1 MIIWGKKYVYSR
13 LGYVADFCHLCREV
27 RAFELTRVGL
37 AGHFYYISLTQ
48 GDLVG
53 HERKCKTCGTEFNCK
68 PEIYARPS
76 KELLPVRELI
86 RLTFP
91 NLATYHAARF
101 ALEKAIRDPF
111 KKISAAD
118 RLALIKEP
126 FTLLSNKAEAHFRA
140 SYFDHQSIAAFFV
153 AVIIGGAPAAG
164 LVALL
169 PDFEAAILIGDLIV
183 ACVAAW
189 AWGFWTRKKFVRREI
204 IAPLALALQPLK
216 PTRDEIAG
224 VLKDLKALGLRI
236 GKRIRPDMVMA
247 ALQSHV
253 AAKAA

>member
-1 MIIWGKKYVYSR
+1 
-13 LGYVADFCHLCREV
+13 V

-53 HERKCKTCGTEFNCK
+53 HERKCLTCATEYSCK
-68 PEIYARPS
+68 PEIYLRPS
-76 KELLPVRELI
+76 KVLIPLRELVKF
-86 RLTFP
+86 TFP
-91 NLATYHAARF
+91 GIATYHAARF
-101 ALEKAIRDPF
+101 AIEKAIRDPF
-111 KKISAAD
+111 QKISAAD
-118 RLALIKEP
+118 RLALLREP
-126 FTLLSNKAEAHFRA
+126 FSLLSNKAEAHFRA
-140 SYFDHQSIAAFFV
+140 SYFDHQSIAAFFI
-153 AVIIGGAPAAG
+153 AVIIGGFPAAG

-204 IAPLALALQPLK
+204 IAPLASALQPLK

-224 VLKDLKALGLRI
+224 VLKDMKALGLRI
-236 GKRIRPDMVMA
+236 GKRIKPDMVMV
-247 ALQSHV
+247 ALQAHV
-253 AAKAA
+253 AAQAA

>member
-13 LGYVADFCHLCREV
+13 LGYIADFCHLCREV

-53 HERKCKTCGTEFNCK
+53 HERKCTTCGTEFNCK

-76 KELLPVRELI
+76 KEQLPLRELI

-91 NLATYHAARF
+91 NLAAYHAARF

-111 KKISAAD
+111 RKISAAD

-126 FTLLSNKAEAHFRA
+126 FNLLSTKAEAHFRA
-140 SYFDHQSIAAFFV
+140 SFFDHQSIAAFMLALMVGGFV
-153 AVIIGGAPAAG
+153 VAG
-164 LVALL
+164 LLAFL
-169 PDFEAAILIGDLIV
+169 PDYEAAFMVGDLMV

-189 AWGFWTRKKFVRREI
+189 AWSFWTRRKFVRRAI
-204 IAPLALALQPLK
+204 VAPLASALHPLK
-216 PTRDEIAG
+216 PTHDEIAG
-224 VLKDLKALGLRI
+224 VLKDMKALGLRI
-236 GKRIRPDMVMA
+236 GSRVKTDAVMA
-247 ALQSHV
+247 ALQTYV
-253 AAKAA
+253 PAKAA